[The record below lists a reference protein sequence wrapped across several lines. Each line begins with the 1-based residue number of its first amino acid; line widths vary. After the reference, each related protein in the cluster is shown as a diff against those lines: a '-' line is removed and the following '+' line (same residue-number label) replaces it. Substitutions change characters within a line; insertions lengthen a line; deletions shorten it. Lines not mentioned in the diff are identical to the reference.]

1 MKRLL
6 RLIWPRKPEPRP
18 GAAGEDAA
26 ARHLRGNGCK
36 ILARN
41 LRIGGCE
48 LDIVARDGDTIL
60 FVEVRSRASEEPIP
74 PEDTVG
80 PAKQRQIKR
89 AADAWI
95 RRHGRRE
102 YYYRFDIIA
111 VTFNSRGQP
120 LTRHLPDAFR

>member
-1 MKRLL
+1 M
-6 RLIWPRKPEPRP
+6 
-18 GAAGEDAA
+18 
-26 ARHLRGNGCK
+26 GCR

-60 FVEVRSRASEEPIP
+60 FVEVRSRASDTPVA

-80 PAKQRQIKR
+80 PAKQRQVKR

-95 RRHGRRE
+95 RRYGRRE

-111 VTFNSRGQP
+111 VTFDAQGRP
-120 LTRHLPDAFR
+120 IARHLPGAFR